1 MMPWNRN
8 NRPKREPPTEL
19 LTPQALIGLL
29 AALVLA
35 VGPHARE
42 LPVWLTAL
50 FAAVAGW
57 RGFIVIRN

>member
-8 NRPKREPPTEL
+8 NRPKPEPPVEL

-42 LPVWLTAL
+42 LPVLSL
-50 FAAVAGW
+50 
-57 RGFIVIRN
+57 IHI